1 MRLRSFHG
9 ENLNDAMKQ
18 VRDALGSNAVIVA
31 TRDDE
36 QGGIRVTAALDDLP
50 VETAKKPVVK
60 PAPTAPLE
68 KINYEHDVVEVV
80 AEQMLRHGVSS
91 VLSEEILSVVTHFAD
106 HDALIALGAAMDKL
120 FHFSALFDPAKP
132 RPVCLVGPPGA
143 GKTLTAAK
151 IAANRVLNKKGVGVI
166 TTDLT
171 RAGAVEQLA
180 AYTRILKLR
189 LFEVENT
196 VGLKDAIESHKPGE
210 FILIDNAGRN
220 PFVASEMEDLKAY
233 LQAVDMEPV
242 LVLPAGLDAMEAGD
256 ITRSFMEAGVAKA
269 ILTKIDLTR
278 RLGSLLAVGRETGIS
293 LCEMSLSPKVTD
305 MLQPMNAVT
314 LARLLLPREIV
325 AQALKKASA

>member
-50 VETAKKPVVK
+50 EEKPKKPAVTPT
-60 PAPTAPLE
+60 PATPPE
-68 KINYEHDVVEVV
+68 KINYEHDVVDVV
-80 AEQMLRHGVSS
+80 AEQMMRHGLPPA
-91 VLSEEILSVVTHFAD
+91 LSEEVLSIVTHFAD

-120 FHFSALFDPAKP
+120 LRFGPLFDAANP

-143 GKTLTAAK
+143 GKTLSAAK
-151 IAANRVLNKKGVGVI
+151 IAANRVLNKKSVGVI

-180 AYTRILKLR
+180 AYTRVLKLR

-220 PFVASEMEDLKAY
+220 PFVPAEMEDLKKY
-233 LQAVDMEPV
+233 LTSVNMEPV
-242 LVLPAGLDAMEAGD
+242 LVLPAGLDALEAGEM
-256 ITRSFMEAGVAKA
+256 TRSFMEVGVTKA
-269 ILTKIDLTR
+269 ILTKIDLTK
-278 RLGSLLAVGRETGIS
+278 RLGSLLAVGRETGIT
-293 LCEMSLSPKVTD
+293 LCEMSVSPKVTEG
-305 MLQPMNAVT
+305 LQPLNAVT

-325 AQALKKASA
+325 ARALKKATA